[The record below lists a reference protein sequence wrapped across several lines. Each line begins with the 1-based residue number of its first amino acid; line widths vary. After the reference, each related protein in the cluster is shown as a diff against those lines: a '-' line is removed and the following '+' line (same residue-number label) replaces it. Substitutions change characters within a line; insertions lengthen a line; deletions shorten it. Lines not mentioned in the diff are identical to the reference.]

1 MLRERA
7 GEKEES
13 RILDLGQEL
22 YQYQNCYTVQLQEA
36 NHLTSLF
43 PHLTTGRP
51 TDNY

>member
-13 RILDLGQEL
+13 SDLGQEL